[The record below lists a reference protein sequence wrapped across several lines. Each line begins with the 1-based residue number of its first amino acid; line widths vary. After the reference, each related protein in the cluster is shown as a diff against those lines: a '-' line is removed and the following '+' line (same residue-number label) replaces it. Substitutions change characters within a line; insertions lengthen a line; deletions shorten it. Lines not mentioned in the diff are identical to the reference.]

1 MYKVRTQDS
10 VGKILIHDVT
20 KIVADGEILEKY
32 PVFRKNHVIREED
45 IEVLLSIGKEYIY
58 AGDLDP
64 GMVHENDAAIMMGKM
79 CENEHLVHTDV
90 SEGRVDIVAQKSG
103 LLKINVEKLYEINS
117 VENFII
123 ATVRNNSTVVSGQKI
138 AGMKIIPLMI
148 EAEKLEYVSNI
159 QSDTP
164 LMTLK
169 PYVKTKAGLV
179 ITGSE
184 IYYGR
189 RSDAFTPIIASK
201 LQDFD
206 AELIGTRIADDDEN
220 MIAEYIELFLQEG
233 AEIVFCTGGMSV
245 DPDDKTPVAIRK
257 VADEVVTQGAPVV
270 PGAMWMLAYKG
281 GIPIMG
287 VPGGALFSRRTT
299 VDIMLPRLMANDR
312 ITRSDII
319 ELSHGGYCLKCKV
332 CHFPNCTFGN

>member
-58 AGDLDP
+58 AGDIDP
-64 GMVHENDAAIMMGKM
+64 GMVHENDAALMMGKM
-79 CENEHLVHTDV
+79 CENDYLEHTGV
-90 SEGRVDIVAQKSG
+90 SEGRVDIVAQKAG
-103 LLKINVEKLYEINS
+103 LLKINTDKLYEINS

-123 ATVRNNSTVVSGQKI
+123 STLRNNSTVVSGQKI

-148 EAEKLEYVSNI
+148 EAEKVEYVKNI
-159 QSDTP
+159 QRGAP

-184 IYYGR
+184 IYHGR
-189 RSDAFTPIIASK
+189 RKDAFTPIIESK
-201 LQDFD
+201 LEEFD
-206 AELIGTRIADDDEN
+206 ADLIGTRIADDDED
-220 MIAEYIELFLQEG
+220 MIAEYIELFLEEG

-245 DPDDKTPVAIRK
+245 DPDDKTPLAIRK
-257 VADEVVTQGAPVV
+257 VADAVVSQGAPVV

-281 GIPIMG
+281 EIPIMG
-287 VPGGALFSRRTT
+287 VPGGAIFSKRTT
-299 VDIMLPRLMANDR
+299 VDIILPRLMANDR
-312 ITRSDII
+312 VTRRDIV

-332 CHFPNCTFGN
+332 CHFPNCRFGN